1 MSCKVTILPL
11 NESCLEWANFVKS
24 YVGADEI
31 DEDFSTPISIKFTK
45 LLENINSEIIIIGNN
60 EVDNYDYRYLR
71 FMGDRVEEKIV
82 SLKKVYLRDK
92 KINSILNKK
101 L

>member
-31 DEDFSTPISIKFTK
+31 DEDFSTPISIKFKK

-71 FMGDRVEEKIV
+71 NGWEEKKV
-82 SLKKVYLRDK
+82 SLKKAYLRDK
-92 KINSILNKK
+92 KLNSILNKK

>member
-60 EVDNYDYRYLR
+60 EVDNYDYRYLHN
-71 FMGDRVEEKIV
+71 GWEEKKV
-82 SLKKVYLRDK
+82 SLKKAYLRDK
-92 KINSILNKK
+92 KLNSILNKK